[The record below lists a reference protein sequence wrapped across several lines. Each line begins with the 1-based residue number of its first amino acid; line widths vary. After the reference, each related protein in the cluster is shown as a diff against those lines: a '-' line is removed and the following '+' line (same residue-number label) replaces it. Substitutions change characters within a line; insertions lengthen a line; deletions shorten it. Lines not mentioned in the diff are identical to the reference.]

1 MSNNNFIIWS
11 YLEHPI
17 RVEETNTLS
26 KTYTHRCEPSKGR
39 HDNRITSLS
48 LRGFSNGEPVAIS
61 FKKKRLLRRF
71 APRNDSWGC
80 HYEPAE
86 GGRNI
91 CLNVIARLPAGKP
104 WQSQKRRDCFATARN
119 DKKRDC
125 FAPRNDGK
133 VATAKTSDYQLAK
146 FYIFLF
152 LSPLFCY
159 NILML
164 FF

>member
-39 HDNRITSLS
+39 HDNLITSLS
-48 LRGFSNGEPVAIS
+48 LRGLSNGEPVAIS

-104 WQSQKRRDCFATARN
+104 WQSQKDEIASLPLASMGIGFWAATFPNLLYAQL
-119 DKKRDC
+119 
-125 FAPRNDGK
+125 
-133 VATAKTSDYQLAK
+133 TLTSNLLLLSRL
-146 FYIFLF
+146 FPFLLETFLF
-152 LSPLFCY
+152 L
-159 NILML
+159 
-164 FF
+164 